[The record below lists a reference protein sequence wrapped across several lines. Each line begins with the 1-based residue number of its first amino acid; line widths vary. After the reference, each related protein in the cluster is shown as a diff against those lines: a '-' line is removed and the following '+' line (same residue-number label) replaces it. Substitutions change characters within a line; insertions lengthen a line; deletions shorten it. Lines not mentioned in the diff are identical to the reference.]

1 MNFPIRIHAIIDYL
15 AGVMLVASA
24 FMIRYPDKPW
34 CPVRKRSTAVE
45 KAIRHART
53 T

>member
-24 FMIRYPDKPW
+24 FMIRYPDN
-34 CPVRKRSTAVE
+34 PVVPGA
-45 KAIRHART
+45 
-53 T
+53 